1 MTLARLD
8 LLAFEHVNASAGLAG
23 WHLEAATLLALW
35 LVYLVPL
42 ALVALWLSGAGAAR
56 MAAVRAVSCASLALL
71 INQAIGLVWYRPRP
85 FVLGL
90 GHAYLAHAADSSFP
104 SDHVTALA
112 ATGIALWTSP
122 ARSARYVG
130 IALTTAGLV
139 AGWARVFLGI
149 HYPGDVAGALAIAAL
164 TVLAF
169 SNAPGRL
176 CCAWLTRRVESLYR
190 RVLSR
195 PIARGWIRA

>member
-8 LLAFEHVNASAGLAG
+8 LLAFEHINASAGLAG
-23 WHLEAATLLALW
+23 WHLEVATLLAVW
-35 LVYLVPL
+35 PVYLVPL
-42 ALVALWLSGAGAAR
+42 SLVALWLSGAGAAR
-56 MAAVRAVSCASLALL
+56 IAAVRAVSCASLALL
-71 INQAIGLVWYRPRP
+71 INQAIGLAWYRPRP

-90 GHAYLAHAADSSFP
+90 GHVFLAHAADSSFP
-104 SDHVTALA
+104 SDHMTALA

-130 IALTTAGLV
+130 IALTAAGLV

-149 HYPGDVAGALAIAAL
+149 HYPGDMLGALAIAAL

-169 SNAPGRL
+169 SNAFGRL
-176 CCAWLTRRVESLYR
+176 SCTWMTLRVESVYR
-190 RVLSR
+190 RLLSR
-195 PIARGWIRA
+195 PIARRWIRA